1 MVSKDSSV
9 PTPPVLDTPPLQM
22 NSGDNQYD
30 GGDHTKGR
38 KCVGYTLRIP
48 DTDSSNTC
56 FSDLDTN
63 TFISRQIWV
72 VLG

>member
-1 MVSKDSSV
+1 MVSEDSSV
-9 PTPPVLDTPPLQM
+9 PMSPVLDPPPLQM
-22 NSGDNQYD
+22 NGDGNQDD

-38 KCVGYTLRIP
+38 KWVRYTHRIP

-56 FSDLDTN
+56 FSDMDTN
-63 TFISRQIWV
+63 TFISGQIWV